1 MKQKPDAERGGPAAA
16 RQNPG
21 GSKAAPKPT
30 AARPPKGHA
39 PAGSAGPDEDLA
51 PIAPALLAW
60 FGAHRRSLPFRQ
72 EPSPYHVWVSEI
84 MLQQTR
90 VSAALPY
97 YERFVAA
104 LPDIGALAECE
115 QERLYKLWEG
125 LGYYSRARNLQKAAQ
140 LVAERYG
147 GELPADYNALRSL
160 PGIGEYTAGAIASI
174 CFGLPVPAVDG
185 NVLRVFSRLYADG
198 RNILDPAVKKAFT
211 ARVMAHQPPA
221 SPGAYNEALMEL
233 GALVCLPG
241 GQPLCD
247 ECPLALF
254 CRAKR
259 EGRQAELP
267 VKAKP
272 RARRAERVTILAVFS
287 ARGVLLQR
295 RPPKGLLA
303 GLWQPLLAER
313 ALTEPEAEALLAS
326 LGLCGAVPAGPLP
339 AAKHIFTH
347 IEWQM
352 AGWRYTCPC
361 PPKNLPEGFVWA
373 SPARLEN
380 EFALPGA
387 FSAYRGILLQKEPPQ
402 PGAK

>member
-1 MKQKPDAERGGPAAA
+1 MTQKPDAGRGGPAAL
-16 RQNPG
+16 RRE
-21 GSKAAPKPT
+21 APQ
-30 AARPPKGHA
+30 PPEKNA
-39 PAGSAGPDEDLA
+39 PAKTAGAGRDGLP

-72 EPSPYHVWVSEI
+72 EPTPYHVWVSEI

-97 YERFVAA
+97 YERFIAA
-104 LPDIGALAECE
+104 LPDIEALAGCG

-125 LGYYSRARNLQKAAQ
+125 LGYYSRARNLQKAAR
-140 LVAERYG
+140 LVVERYG
-147 GELPADYNALRSL
+147 GRLPADYDALRGL

-185 NVLRVFSRLYADG
+185 NVLRVFSRLYADE
-198 RNILDPAVKKAFT
+198 RNILDAAVKKAFT

-233 GALVCLPG
+233 GALVCLSG
-241 GQPLCD
+241 GQPLCG
-247 ECPLALF
+247 ECPLAAL
-254 CRAKR
+254 CRARR
-259 EGRQAELP
+259 EGRQMQLP

-272 RARRAERVTILAVFS
+272 RARRIEQITVLAVFS
-287 ARGVLLQR
+287 PRGVLLQR
-295 RPPKGLLA
+295 RPAKGLLA

-313 ALTEPEAEALLAS
+313 ALTEPESRELLAS
-326 LGLCGAVPAGPLP
+326 LGLGKAVLGGPLP

-347 IEWQM
+347 IEWRM

-361 PPKNLPEGFVWA
+361 PPQGLPQGFVWA
-373 SPARLEN
+373 SAAQLES

-387 FSAYRGILLQKEPPQ
+387 FSAYRGILLQKEPQQ
-402 PGAK
+402 PSAAVP

>member
-1 MKQKPDAERGGPAAA
+1 MTKKTDTDRDGLP
-16 RQNPG
+16 
-21 GSKAAPKPT
+21 
-30 AARPPKGHA
+30 
-39 PAGSAGPDEDLA
+39 

-72 EPSPYHVWVSEI
+72 DPTPYHVWVSEI

-97 YERFVAA
+97 YERFITALPNIAA
-104 LPDIGALAECE
+104 LAGCG

-125 LGYYSRARNLQKAAQ
+125 LGYYSRARNLQKAAR
-140 LVAERYG
+140 LVMERYG
-147 GELPADYNALRSL
+147 GRLPADYNALRSL

-185 NVLRVFSRLYADG
+185 NVLRVFSRLYADE

-211 ARVMAHQPPA
+211 ARVMAHQPPS

-241 GQPLCD
+241 GQPLCG
-247 ECPLALF
+247 ECPLADL

-259 EGRQAELP
+259 EGRQMELP
-267 VKAKP
+267 VKTKP
-272 RARRAERVTILAVFS
+272 RARRVEQVTVLAVFS
-287 ARGVLLQR
+287 PRGVLLQR
-295 RPPKGLLA
+295 RPAKGLLA
-303 GLWQPLLAER
+303 GLWQPFLAER
-313 ALTEPEAEALLAS
+313 ALTEPEGRELLAS
-326 LGLCGAVPAGPLP
+326 LGLEGAALTGPLP

-347 IEWQM
+347 IEWRM
-352 AGWRYTCPC
+352 AGWRYTCPN
-361 PPKNLPEGFVWA
+361 PPQTLPQGLVWA
-373 SPARLEN
+373 SAAQLES

-387 FSAYRGILLQKEPPQ
+387 FSAYRGILLQNEPPR
-402 PGAK
+402 PGARQEADASARRL